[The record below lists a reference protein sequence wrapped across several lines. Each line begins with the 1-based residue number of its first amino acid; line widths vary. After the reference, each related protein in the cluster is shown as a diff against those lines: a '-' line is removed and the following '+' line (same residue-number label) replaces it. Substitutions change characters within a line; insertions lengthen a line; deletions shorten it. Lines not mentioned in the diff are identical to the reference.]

1 MGTGRIAGHL
11 RTVKHWATAW
21 DTDRK
26 QVRTLVKALELA
38 TPPGPDLIHRPP
50 PTAVAT
56 SSDVQRL
63 WDGGLHPDVAEAIS
77 PFLLNSLPLP
87 VTTWIKIA
95 AKGIDLDWLRHI
107 SAAGPQAVVW
117 AAHTYSVANPRVTR
131 HFIRAWLDTGL
142 DVALIDRLASGPYQ
156 PVHAERLAVGLH
168 TDLQAAVVL
177 LGTWLENGWTPPVD
191 DLIRAYED
199 TGTPLAA
206 PDLT

>member
-1 MGTGRIAGHL
+1 M
-11 RTVKHWATAW
+11 
-21 DTDRK
+21 
-26 QVRTLVKALELA
+26 RTLVKALEVA

-131 HFIRAWLDTGL
+131 HFIRAAT
-142 DVALIDRLASGPYQ
+142 RRS
-156 PVHAERLAVGLH
+156 
-168 TDLQAAVVL
+168 
-177 LGTWLENGWTPPVD
+177 
-191 DLIRAYED
+191 RA
-199 TGTPLAA
+199 TAPGAA
-206 PDLT
+206 PCSGMNQTPYERSSRERTAT